1 MKNPSRLQTMT
12 FKLFYK
18 GDKTKLRKEKS
29 KVTFSVALVMAFLA
43 DEKESGQLEDF
54 PHADLGRLLK
64 GLFCR

>member
-43 DEKESGQLEDF
+43 DEKESRQLEDF